1 MPVHFL
7 NLNLYSDTENSLTVE
22 ENPIENVHET
32 KKNSALSTAYNE
44 KNDSNNK
51 LWLSIDNNFNH
62 IEL

>member
-1 MPVHFL
+1 MPVHFV
-7 NLNLYSDTENSLTVE
+7 NLNLFSDTENSLTVE

-44 KNDSNNK
+44 KNYSKNK
-51 LWLSIDNNFNH
+51 FGLIIDKTLNH

>member
-51 LWLSIDNNFNH
+51 LGLSIDNNFNH